1 MLFQM
6 FLARNPCFLDLTSS
20 FNMMEEHESTGGKK
34 VNDINTHQKNATEHL
49 DGGGSKNSK
58 KEQKNL
64 KM

>member
-1 MLFQM
+1 
-6 FLARNPCFLDLTSS
+6 
-20 FNMMEEHESTGGKK
+20 MMEEHESTGGKK

-49 DGGGSKNSK
+49 DGSGSKNSK